1 MKKEFLISRAKY
13 LFATGVLMAFNAV
26 NVFAQGVGQQK
37 DLGTALSDATGK
49 VSQIFDVVAN
59 LCLVAA
65 ALVGLVGGI
74 SVYSKFS
81 SGDPDGGKRIGKWV
95 GGAIFIGLVPT
106 ILKALFIS
114 Q

>member
-26 NVFAQGVGQQK
+26 NVFAQSASKLNSGLQN
-37 DLGTALSDATGK
+37 ATNEIKG
-49 VSQIFDVVAN
+49 IFETVAT
-59 LCLVAA
+59 LTLVIS

-74 SVYSKFS
+74 QVYSKFS

-95 GGAIFIGLVPT
+95 GGAVFIGLVPT
-106 ILKALFIS
+106 IIRTLFF
-114 Q
+114 